1 MNYLL
6 PAYNFVQ
13 AHQTAFG
20 YVMVAGINA
29 LPVPGTKFNFYEFL
43 YHWVR
48 ALTPFSRHPVPDP
61 QVPIKSEG
69 VK

>member
-1 MNYLL
+1 MNYLSQV
-6 PAYNFVQ
+6 YNFVQ

-29 LPVPGTKFNFYEFL
+29 LPVPGTKFNLYEFI

-61 QVPIKSEG
+61 QISTQGVIK
-69 VK
+69 